1 MLPPEIQRIV
11 LLIGLAATS
20 YLLILAW
27 NEDMQADRSPISYS
41 DAPLVADQQTN
52 AIDTS
57 AIRPSVV
64 DQSQSDSDI
73 PDVSLLSNDE
83 LPTSLSTTDAFS
95 EAQAQTPESRLVVVT
110 TPKLKVWIDLLGGD
124 IVRVQLPQY
133 PVALD
138 LQDTPYLLLEQNQ
151 NQTYVAQSGLI
162 GPNGLDKNGQRPQ
175 YSSSVRELTIDEND
189 GQSDLVLST
198 VADGMTVEKVFSF
211 TADKYL
217 LDVSY
222 RLTNT
227 SNVAF
232 TAGMFTQIKRD
243 RKAVLTD
250 DSFSLAPDP
259 YLGGAITTIETP
271 YQKVEFDDLDEDALQ
286 AENTGGWVAFLQ
298 HYFLSAWVAPADQQI
313 RYYARPTKD
322 NNYLFGF
329 TGPAKVVQP
338 GASGVWSAEFY
349 AGPKDQVELEEI
361 SEHLNLTVDYG
372 FLWWIAIPL
381 FKALTFFH
389 DLVGNWGVAIILLTL
404 AVKIALGWVSARG
417 YRSMA
422 NMRRVAPAMKK
433 LQERYSNDREKL
445 SKEMMALYKKEGANP
460 LGGCLPMLA
469 PMPIFLALYWVLLE
483 SVELRQAPFMF
494 WIEDLSAMDPYFI
507 LPLLMGASTYLMQS
521 LNPQVGDPMQVKMMK
536 LMPIMFTV
544 LFLFFPAGLVLYWLV
559 NNLLSIAQQTY
570 IYKKVENERA

>member
-27 NEDMQADRSPISYS
+27 NEDMQADRSPVSYS
-41 DAPLVADQQTN
+41 EAPLVTDQQTN
-52 AIDTS
+52 SIDTS
-57 AIRPSVV
+57 EIRPSIV

-73 PDVSLLSNDE
+73 PDISLLGSDE
-83 LPTSLSTTDAFS
+83 LPTSLATADAFS
-95 EAQAQTPESRLVVVT
+95 EAQPQTPGSRLVVVT

-124 IVRVQLPQY
+124 IVRVQLPKY

-138 LQDTPYLLLEQNQ
+138 LQDTPFLLLEQNQ
-151 NQTYVAQSGLI
+151 NQTYIAQSGLI
-162 GPNGLDKNGQRPQ
+162 GPNGLDKNGQRPK
-175 YSSSVRELTIDEND
+175 YLSSVRALDIDDND

-198 VADGMTVEKVFSF
+198 VADGVTVEKVFSF
-211 TADKYL
+211 TPDAYL
-217 LDVSY
+217 LSVSY

-227 SNVAF
+227 SDDVF

-243 RKAVLTD
+243 RKAVLAD

-259 YLGGAITTIETP
+259 YLGGAITTLETP

-298 HYFLSAWVAPADQQI
+298 HYFLSAWVAPTEQQI

-338 GASGVWSAEFY
+338 GESGIWSAEFY
-349 AGPKDQVELEEI
+349 AGPKDQIELEAI

-372 FLWWIAIPL
+372 FLWWIAVPL
-381 FKALTFFH
+381 FKALKFFH
-389 DLVGNWGVAIILLTL
+389 DLVGNWGIAIILLTL
-404 AVKIALGWVSARG
+404 AVKVALGWVSARG

-433 LQERYSNDREKL
+433 LQERYSSDREKL

-570 IYKKVENERA
+570 IYKKVESERT

>member
-95 EAQAQTPESRLVVVT
+95 EARAQTPESRLVVVT

-243 RKAVLTD
+243 RKTVLTD

>member
-57 AIRPSVV
+57 AIRPRVV
-64 DQSQSDSDI
+64 DQNQSDSDI

-95 EAQAQTPESRLVVVT
+95 ESQAQTPESRLVVVT

-162 GPNGLDKNGQRPQ
+162 GPNGLDRNGQRPQ

-211 TADKYL
+211 SADKYL

>member
-83 LPTSLSTTDAFS
+83 LPTSLSTIDAFS

-189 GQSDLVLST
+189 GES
-198 VADGMTVEKVFSF
+198 
-211 TADKYL
+211 
-217 LDVSY
+217 
-222 RLTNT
+222 
-227 SNVAF
+227 
-232 TAGMFTQIKRD
+232 
-243 RKAVLTD
+243 
-250 DSFSLAPDP
+250 
-259 YLGGAITTIETP
+259 
-271 YQKVEFDDLDEDALQ
+271 
-286 AENTGGWVAFLQ
+286 
-298 HYFLSAWVAPADQQI
+298 
-313 RYYARPTKD
+313 
-322 NNYLFGF
+322 
-329 TGPAKVVQP
+329 
-338 GASGVWSAEFY
+338 
-349 AGPKDQVELEEI
+349 
-361 SEHLNLTVDYG
+361 
-372 FLWWIAIPL
+372 
-381 FKALTFFH
+381 
-389 DLVGNWGVAIILLTL
+389 ILL
-404 AVKIALGWVSARG
+404 
-417 YRSMA
+417 YR
-422 NMRRVAPAMKK
+422 R
-433 LQERYSNDREKL
+433 
-445 SKEMMALYKKEGANP
+445 
-460 LGGCLPMLA
+460 
-469 PMPIFLALYWVLLE
+469 
-483 SVELRQAPFMF
+483 
-494 WIEDLSAMDPYFI
+494 
-507 LPLLMGASTYLMQS
+507 
-521 LNPQVGDPMQVKMMK
+521 
-536 LMPIMFTV
+536 
-544 LFLFFPAGLVLYWLV
+544 
-559 NNLLSIAQQTY
+559 
-570 IYKKVENERA
+570 

>member
-64 DQSQSDSDI
+64 DQSQSESDI

-95 EAQAQTPESRLVVVT
+95 AAQAQTPESRLVVVT

>member
-27 NEDMQADRSPISYS
+27 NEDMQADRSPVTYS
-41 DAPLVADQQTN
+41 DAPLVSDQQTN
-52 AIDTS
+52 AMDTS
-57 AIRPSVV
+57 AIRPIIVE
-64 DQSQSDSDI
+64 QSQADSDI
-73 PDVSLLSNDE
+73 PDISLLSNDE
-83 LPTSLSTTDAFS
+83 LPKSLSMAS
-95 EAQAQTPESRLVVVT
+95 AYGEALTQTPESRLVVVT

-138 LQDTPYLLLEQNQ
+138 LQNTPFLLLEQNQ
-151 NQTYVAQSGLI
+151 NQTYIAQSGLI
-162 GPNGLDKNGQRPQ
+162 GPNGLDRNGQRPK
-175 YSSSVRELTIDEND
+175 YSSFVRELTIEETN
-189 GQSDLVLST
+189 GQKDLVLST
-198 VADGMTVEKVFSF
+198 VSDGITVEKIFSF
-211 TADKYL
+211 SPDKYL
-217 LDVSY
+217 LAVKY

-227 SNVAF
+227 SNDIF

-259 YLGGAITTIETP
+259 YLGGAISTLETP
-271 YQKVEFDDLDEDALQ
+271 YQKVEFDDLDEDSLQ
-286 AENTGGWVAFLQ
+286 TENTGGWVAFLQ
-298 HYFLSAWVAPADQQI
+298 HYFLSAWIAPAEQKI

-338 GASGVWSAEFY
+338 GELGIWSAEFY
-349 AGPKDQVELEEI
+349 AGPKDQVELETI

-372 FLWWIAIPL
+372 FLWWIAMPL

-389 DLVGNWGVAIILLTL
+389 DLVGNWGMAIILLTL
-404 AVKIALGWVSARG
+404 AVKIALGWVSAKG

-521 LNPQVGDPMQVKMMK
+521 LNPQVGDPMQVKIMK

-570 IYKKVENERA
+570 IYKKVESERT

>member
-73 PDVSLLSNDE
+73 PDVSLLSSDE
-83 LPTSLSTTDAFS
+83 LPPSLSTTDAFS

-271 YQKVEFDDLDEDALQ
+271 YQKVEFDDLDEDTLQ